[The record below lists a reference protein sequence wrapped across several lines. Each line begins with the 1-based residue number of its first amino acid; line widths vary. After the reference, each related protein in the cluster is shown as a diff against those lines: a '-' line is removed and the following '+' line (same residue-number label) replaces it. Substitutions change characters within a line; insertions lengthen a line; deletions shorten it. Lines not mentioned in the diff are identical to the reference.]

1 MGEAWSCQ
9 RLVSRNSFRRATIIY
24 RGRSRLYIIGVGKL
38 GSLVIDS
45 LLAWDSNEQLP
56 GKSSFERKKE
66 ISIESAINRSS
77 RVRGGSKRFRRKI
90 CTFWRISIVA
100 FLSSINAPCWMKYLS
115 IPECLESK
123 WILVIWHIRILIL
136 LLLLFG
142 CIYIYIHI
150 CKDLN
155 EWIYYFVIAKE
166 FWLCNERRS
175 LNNSYEM

>member
-77 RVRGGSKRFRRKI
+77 RVRGGSKRFRQKI
-90 CTFWRISIVA
+90 CTFWRVSWSL
-100 FLSSINAPCWMKYLS
+100 LSFRRLMLAS
-115 IPECLESK
+115 
-123 WILVIWHIRILIL
+123 V
-136 LLLLFG
+136 
-142 CIYIYIHI
+142 
-150 CKDLN
+150 LN
-155 EWIYYFVIAKE
+155 EIFIHSRVFRIQMDSRYLAY
-166 FWLCNERRS
+166 
-175 LNNSYEM
+175 

>member
-90 CTFWRISIVA
+90 CTFWRGSL
-100 FLSSINAPCWMKYLS
+100 LSFCRLMLAS
-115 IPECLESK
+115 
-123 WILVIWHIRILIL
+123 V
-136 LLLLFG
+136 
-142 CIYIYIHI
+142 
-150 CKDLN
+150 LN
-155 EWIYYFVIAKE
+155 EIFIHSRVFRIQMDSRYLAY
-166 FWLCNERRS
+166 
-175 LNNSYEM
+175 